1 MYVQPPQAFPALMS
15 FLGIL
20 AAGAFTYVI
29 YQYVFSPLAAFPG
42 PLVAKFTKI
51 WRAYGMYKG
60 TWHRDLVD
68 LHRKYGPV
76 VRIGPNELSVGDPE
90 AFRQIYRASKAFP
103 KGACYSVI
111 QGTRPF
117 DLANERNEKIHG
129 AQRRLVARPYS
140 MDSTKRFEPQIDVL
154 LDTLLRQLDGFAK
167 TSQVF
172 DLGFWIQLYAFDVI
186 GTVSFS
192 KPFGFVSSGSDNAIF
207 ERIQKAMD
215 SAAWLMH
222 ARWFFKLHQN
232 VIMPVFGNWLALN
245 DRHGYFFQFSK
256 NEVEKRKGQPGKD
269 IVGQLFQAQAVGGQP
284 NDLAITFMM
293 TTNVFAGSDTTAI
306 AMRAIF
312 FNLLQNPSVL
322 MKLRADLHKQCS
334 GSSSGRISSNEAESS
349 PYLQAVI
356 YEGLRI
362 FPSVAFVLD
371 RDVPPE
377 GMTIRGRYIPGGTVV
392 GTSPWV
398 IHRVPEIWGSDVE
411 EFRPERWLDEERI
424 GRFFFAFGGGT
435 RTCIGRHISWLEME
449 KLIAALV
456 MRYDFELADDAKIIE
471 ECGRAMLSALVFL
484 KGLRV
489 KISPRQVD

>member
-1 MYVQPPQAFPALMS
+1 MYEQLFPTS
-15 FLGIL
+15 IWFLAIF
-20 AAGAFTYVI
+20 AASACTYVI
-29 YQYVFSPLAAFPG
+29 YQYVFSPLASFPG
-42 PLVAKFTKI
+42 PLAAKFTKV

-60 TWHRDLVD
+60 TWHRDIVD

-90 AFRQIYRASKAFP
+90 AFRQIYRVSKAFP
-103 KGACYSVI
+103 KGASYSVV

-117 DLANERNEKIHG
+117 DLANERNEKIHA

-140 MDSTKRFEPQIDVL
+140 MESTKRFEPQIDVL
-154 LDTLLRQLDGFAK
+154 LDTLLHKLDDFAK
-167 TSQVF
+167 SSQIF

-192 KPFGFVSSGSDNAIF
+192 KPFGFISSGTDNAIF

-222 ARWFFKLHQN
+222 ARWFFNLHQN
-232 VIMPVFGNWLALN
+232 VIKPIFGNWLALN

-256 NEVEKRKGQPGKD
+256 DEVEKRKGKPGKD
-269 IVGQLFQAQAVGGQP
+269 IAGQLFQAQAAGGQP

-312 FNLLQNPSVL
+312 LNLLHNPQML
-322 MKLRADLHKQCS
+322 KKLRADLQEQCS
-334 GSSSGRISSNEAESS
+334 SSSGSIVNSSEAESS

-377 GMTIRGRYIPGGTVV
+377 GMTIIGKYIPGGTVV

-398 IHRVPEIWGSDVE
+398 IHRVQEIWGADAD

-424 GRFFFAFGGGT
+424 GELRRFFFAFGGGT
-435 RTCIGRHISWLEME
+435 RTCIGRRQYQGAFTITWLEME

-456 MRYDFELADDAKIIE
+456 MRYDFELADDANITEK
-471 ECGRAMLSALVFL
+471 CG
-484 KGLRV
+484 
-489 KISPRQVD
+489 